1 MVETRH
7 AAVLAS
13 VFAGVLLACAGAGA
27 ETSSWS
33 SRVDPA
39 APIEKSQKKAGA
51 PSPGFGAVKVIKAVP
66 IAPEGTPLPAV
77 APPPGPGAGQGKA
90 PAPAGRDPAYEAFEQ
105 GYYITALELA
115 VEAAKRGEPQ
125 AHTLVGRIY
134 AEGLG
139 TPPNAPLAAQW

>member
-77 APPPGPGAGQGKA
+77 APPPGPGRRSRGLPGVDIAQRPCHLGDLTVLET
-90 PAPAGRDPAYEAFEQ
+90 AGRISPIDRRYRA
-105 GYYITALELA
+105 
-115 VEAAKRGEPQ
+115 RS
-125 AHTLVGRIY
+125 
-134 AEGLG
+134 
-139 TPPNAPLAAQW
+139 